1 MHNLELKKIVNR
13 FIREGVYSLFSI
25 ARINAGRKE
34 LAACKTLGMPQSGC
48 GTADWTVKAV
58 RAGVTAFEKY

>member
-13 FIREGVYSLFSI
+13 FSREGVYSLFSI

-34 LAACKTLGMPQSGC
+34 LAACKTLGMANKGC
-48 GTADWTVKAV
+48 VAKQT
-58 RAGVTAFEKY
+58 R